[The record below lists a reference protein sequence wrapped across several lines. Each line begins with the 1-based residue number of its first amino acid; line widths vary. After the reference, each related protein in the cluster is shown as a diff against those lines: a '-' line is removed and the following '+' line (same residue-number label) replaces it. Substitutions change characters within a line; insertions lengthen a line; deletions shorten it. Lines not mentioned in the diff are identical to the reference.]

1 MLDLRRFHPQ
11 RPPALLLGGLNL
23 VRALGLGGIPV
34 IVASPQPDWP
44 ALGSRFAR
52 GRLILPPLERGEAL
66 VEALLGA
73 GERLARALGKKI
85 PLYYGD
91 DDFLN
96 VILEHREALGRYFAF
111 IVNEPAVAR
120 ALIEKDQFEAFAER
134 RGLPVPRTLK
144 WEELD
149 AWYSPVIVKPKVKI
163 AYEDSAIFQRLFSG
177 AGKAR
182 IFASGPELTAMALAR
197 QLREGLVIQEYVPGD
212 DRHLWSFHGYA
223 DEDGALLVSF
233 MGRKIRTYPAS
244 TGVSS
249 FLELVHNDAFMSVGR
264 DVAARIPLRGVFK
277 MDFKRDAVSGAWRLL
292 EVNARYNLWHH
303 LGAANG
309 INLPRAAYD
318 YLVYGRRPQAT
329 PPYRTTHRWLALRP
343 DYRAYRELAAR
354 GELGLLGWLRS
365 LVQTPKVYEVFSWTD
380 PAPFVRDFLSRCRQR
395 IPRLTAR
402 LTARLVRWLSTA
414 S

>member
-1 MLDLRRFHPQ
+1 MLDLRRFHPE

-44 ALGSRFAR
+44 ALSSRYAQ
-52 GRLILPPLERGEAL
+52 GRLILPPGTAL
-66 VEALLGA
+66 VEALLAA
-73 GERLARALGKKI
+73 GERLSGALGRKI
-85 PLYYGD
+85 PLFYGD
-91 DDFLN
+91 DDYLS
-96 VILEHREALGRYFAF
+96 VILEHREALGRCFAF

-120 ALIEKDQFEAFAER
+120 ALIEKDQFEAFALE
-134 RGLPVPRTLK
+134 RGLPVPRTLR

-149 AWYSPVIVKPKVKI
+149 GWYSPVIVKPKVKI
-163 AYEDSAIFQRLFSG
+163 GYDDSAIFQRLFAG

-182 IFASGPELTAMALAR
+182 IFASGPELTAMPLAR

-223 DEDGALLVSF
+223 DEEGELLGSF
-233 MGRKIRTYPAS
+233 IGRKIRTYPAS

-249 FLELVHNDAFMSVGR
+249 FLELVHNDAFASVGR
-264 DVAARIPLRGVFK
+264 EVAARIPLRGVFK
-277 MDFKRDAVSGAWRLL
+277 MDFKRDDVSGAWRLL
-292 EVNARYNLWHH
+292 EVNARSNLWHH

-309 INLPRAAYD
+309 INLPRIAYD
-318 YLVYGRRPQAT
+318 YLVHGKRPQAA
-329 PPYRTTHRWLALRP
+329 PRYRTTHRWLALRP

-354 GELGLLGWLRS
+354 GELGLAGWLRS
-365 LVQTPKVYEVFSWTD
+365 LVQAPKVYDVFSWTD
-380 PAPFVRDFLSRCRQR
+380 PLPFAREFLNRWRLR
-395 IPRLTAR
+395 IPRLRAR
-402 LTARLVRWLSTA
+402 ITARLVRWLSTA

>member
-1 MLDLRRFHPQ
+1 MFDMRRFNPE

-44 ALGSRFAR
+44 ALASRYTQ
-52 GRLILPPLERGEAL
+52 GRLILPPIERREAF
-66 VEALLGA
+66 VQTLLAA
-73 GERLARALGKKI
+73 GEKLASLGRKI
-85 PLYYGD
+85 PLFYGD
-91 DDFLN
+91 DDYLN
-96 VILEHREALGRYFAF
+96 VILENREALERHYTF
-111 IVNEPAVAR
+111 IVNDPAVAR
-120 ALIEKDQFEAFAER
+120 ALIEKDEFEAFSQR

-144 WEELD
+144 WEDLES
-149 AWYSPVIVKPKVKI
+149 WYSPVIVKPKVKI
-163 AYEDSAIFQRLFSG
+163 GYEDTAIFQRLFSG

-182 IFASGPELTAMALAR
+182 VFASGPELTALPLAW
-197 QLREGLVIQEYVPGD
+197 QLRDGLVIQEYVSGD

-223 DEDGALLVSF
+223 DENGVLLAAF
-233 MGRKIRTYPAS
+233 CGRKIRTFPAS

-249 FLELVHNDAFMSVGR
+249 YLELVHNDAFAAVGR

-277 MDFKRDAVSGAWRLL
+277 MDFKRDDVSGAWSLL

-309 INLPRAAYD
+309 INLPRVAYD
-318 YLVYGRRPQAT
+318 YLVHGRRPPSA
-329 PPYRTTHRWLALRP
+329 PRYRTTHRWLSLRP

-354 GELGLLGWLRS
+354 GELSLAAWLRS
-365 LVQTPKVYEVFSWTD
+365 LVQAPKVYDVFSWRD
-380 PAPFVRDFLSRCRQR
+380 PMPFAREFMSRLRMR

-402 LTARLVRWLSTA
+402 ITARLVRWLSTA